1 MRSYIKATGR
11 YLPPKVVKNTDL
23 EKLMDTSDE
32 WIRTRTGIEERR
44 FVEEGMG
51 NYEMAYYASI
61 EALKKANMKPEE
73 IDLIIFAT
81 LSPDYTFPGS
91 GVLLQDKLGL
101 ETTPAL
107 DIRTQCSG
115 FIYGLS
121 IADQYIRTGTYKNIL
136 LVGSEIH
143 STGLDL
149 STRGRDVAVL
159 FGDGAGAAIISATEE
174 ERGILS
180 THLHAQGKYAKEL
193 WIEAPGSIYHPRIT
207 HQMLDE
213 GRHYPRMNGK
223 LVFKHAIQRMVEAV
237 HEALNA
243 NNLKISDIDLL
254 ITHQANLRI
263 SKAVQEYL
271 NLPDE
276 KVYNN
281 IMKYGNTTAA
291 SIPIALDEA
300 IEKGILK
307 EGMLVCLAAFGSG
320 FTWGSALIRW

>member
-51 NYEMAYYASI
+51 NYEMAYYATL
-61 EALKKANMKPEE
+61 EALKKADMKPQE
-73 IDLIIFAT
+73 IDFIIYAT

-101 ETTPAL
+101 DTTPAL
-107 DIRTQCSG
+107 DIRVQCSG

-121 IADQYIRTGTYKNIL
+121 IADQYIRTGTFKNIL

-149 STRGRDVAVL
+149 STNGRDVAVL
-159 FGDGAGAAIISATEE
+159 FGDGAGVAIISGTEE

-180 THLHAQGKYAKEL
+180 THIHSQGKYAREL
-193 WIEAPGSIYHPRIT
+193 WIECPGSIYHPRIT

-213 GRHYPRMNGK
+213 GRHYPRMNGRA
-223 LVFKHAIQRMVEAV
+223 VFKHAIQRMVEGV
-237 HEALNA
+237 YEALNA
-243 NNLKISDIDLL
+243 HNLKVSDIDLL

-263 SKAVQEYL
+263 SQAVQEYL

-291 SIPIALDEA
+291 SIPIAIDEA
-300 IEKGILK
+300 IEKGLIK
-307 EGMLVCLAAFGSG
+307 DGMLVCLVAFGSG